1 MLYTPWKWPQLAAT
15 SRYHIGIASLHRWI
29 FFRFLTTHEST
40 TGCPVLSDFFQKPL
54 RGTYIPQLLMTND
67 SFSSQ
72 TWAIYVPNRNSDV
85 KSILWP
91 PELLRVRSQN
101 DGYWQNLSK
110 FIGKIGI
117 FTKLCSNFLSWWDK
131 DCLHSIPV
139 FQRSPKLS
147 LMRFKSHLEAKQPE
161 LKE

>member
-1 MLYTPWKWPQLAAT
+1 M
-15 SRYHIGIASLHRWI
+15 IALILWCGKI
-29 FFRFLTTHEST
+29 ILVST
-40 TGCPVLSDFFQKPL
+40 ECPVLSDFFQKPL

-91 PELLRVRSQN
+91 PGPLRVRSQN

-117 FTKLCSNFLSWWDK
+117 FTKCWSIFLSLWDK

-139 FQRSPKLS
+139 FQRFPKLS

>member
-1 MLYTPWKWPQLAAT
+1 MFCQLDLLFYFRIKSVKHCVNLLEIHFISVSFIILQLKRT
-15 SRYHIGIASLHRWI
+15 QSKKFQTHFPKGNPCSI
-29 FFRFLTTHEST
+29 FFSEKGENGPNFQFFPN

-91 PELLRVRSQN
+91 PGPLRVRSQN

-117 FTKLCSNFLSWWDK
+117 FTKC
-131 DCLHSIPV
+131 
-139 FQRSPKLS
+139 
-147 LMRFKSHLEAKQPE
+147 
-161 LKE
+161 